1 MSTVMMF
8 LERMSNEMSLL
19 KEQAVKDREIIA
31 NLSSSVQVLTQKVAS
46 LDEEVVVIEELVVE
60 YRNINNRLLMLEYAV
75 KIANEDRVQGSG
87 DLGSELDPI
96 FPTEDP
102 KVDGEPLYETITE
115 GESREGSTEGIGEK
129 NREGSGEHIG
139 EESADGSEHDGEP
152 TLRIEDFPEELRKWI
167 CITEECGDDIS
178 EESQEGSG
186 EDGKYKR

>member
-1 MSTVMMF
+1 MDESGKEFPFVPDHVVAEGLTVQNTQFMSTVMMF
-8 LERMSNEMSLL
+8 LERLSNEMSLL

-46 LDEEVVVIEELVVE
+46 LDEEVVVMAELVTE

-115 GESREGSTEGIGEK
+115 GESREGT
-129 NREGSGEHIG
+129 
-139 EESADGSEHDGEP
+139 
-152 TLRIEDFPEELRKWI
+152 EELRKWI